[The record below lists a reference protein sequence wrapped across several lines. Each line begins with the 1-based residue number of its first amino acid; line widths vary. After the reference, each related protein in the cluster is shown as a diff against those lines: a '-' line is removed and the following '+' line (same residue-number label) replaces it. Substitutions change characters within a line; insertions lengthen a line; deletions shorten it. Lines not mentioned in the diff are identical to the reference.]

1 MGIFDLDRWHEIA
14 AALAKN
20 RLRTFLTAFGVAWG
34 IFLLVVLLGSGN
46 GLSNGVMQ
54 GFSGTAT
61 NSLFVWGMRT
71 TKPYGGL
78 DAGRSIEFTNAD
90 TEALRRQVPEAAVI
104 SPRLQMGGWRGGA
117 TARRGNEVGSFNVVG
132 DYPEIFTIQSMI
144 LDRGRLLNRFDLEEQ
159 RKVAVIGTRVVET
172 LFEKGEEP
180 VGDAIEIQGVWFKVV
195 GVFRTRQIGQQGER
209 DATTIYVP
217 FTTYQQAFN
226 AQNKVHWFAVTA
238 KAGHKASEVET
249 KVLDILRGRHKV
261 APDDR
266 RGIGFF
272 NLEKEFGKISGLF
285 TGIRI
290 LMWIVGLGTLTAGA
304 IGVSNIML
312 IVVKERT
319 KELGIRRA
327 IGATPVSVVGQIVL
341 EAVVLTA
348 VAGLLG
354 LMAGVGLL
362 EVVSTIVAANADPTK
377 PTMFVAPGVS
387 FADALQALTI
397 LGIAGVVAG
406 FIPAQ
411 RAVSVPTVVALRAD

>member
-1 MGIFDLDRWHEIA
+1 MAMFDLDRWHEIG

-20 RLRTFLTAFGVAWG
+20 RLRTFLTAFGVGWG

-71 TKPYGGL
+71 SKPFAGL
-78 DAGRSIEFTNAD
+78 EAGRSIEFTNAD
-90 TEALRRQVPEAAVI
+90 TEELRRRVPEAAVI

-117 TARRGNEVGSFNVVG
+117 TARRNNEVGSFNVVG

-144 LDRGRLLNRFDLEEQ
+144 LDHGRLLNHNDLVEQ

-238 KAGHKASEVET
+238 KPEHKASEVET
-249 KVLDILRGRHKV
+249 KVLDILRSRHKV
-261 APDDR
+261 SPDDR

-327 IGATPVSVVGQIVL
+327 IGATPVAVVGQIVL
-341 EAVVLTA
+341 EALVLTT

-354 LMAGVGLL
+354 LMVGVGVL
-362 EVVSTIVAANADPTK
+362 EAVAQLVAANADPTK
-377 PTMFVAPGVS
+377 PTMFVQPGVS
-387 FADALQALTI
+387 FGDALQAVTI
-397 LGIAGVVAG
+397 LAIAGVIAG

-411 RAVSVPTVVALRAD
+411 RAVAVPTVVALRAD